1 MTPRA
6 TEPGQAAAAVE
17 LAAVRLL
24 AVREHSRHE
33 LRRKL
38 SDRGHDSGLTDEVLD
53 ALVRRRLLS
62 DERFAAQYLA
72 QRMRKGFG
80 PLRIRAELAA
90 RGVAEQLIAATL
102 ETACCDWE
110 DRLAEAASRRFGE
123 RPARDPR
130 ELARRGR
137 FLEQRGFPISLIRRH
152 LDRSSGS

>member
-1 MTPRA
+1 MTPGV
-6 TEPGQAAAAVE
+6 TEPGQEAAAVE

-24 AVREHSRHE
+24 AVREPSRPD

-38 SDRGHDSGLTDEVLD
+38 SERGHDIGLIDEVLD
-53 ALVRRRLLS
+53 ALEQRRLLS
-62 DERFAAQYLA
+62 DERFAEQYLA

-80 PLRIRAELAA
+80 PLRIRAELAT
-90 RGVAEQLIAATL
+90 RGVAEQLIAAAL
-102 ETACCDWE
+102 EAASGDWE

-123 RPARDPR
+123 RPACDLR